1 MDEFYKDKFDVSYM
15 ANRESKKKT
24 CKVNV
29 SSQLQRPVMFL
40 KFFAHKEKCVLVK
53 LSEMRM

>member
-1 MDEFYKDKFDVSYM
+1 MNFIKINLMCKLYGEQKV
-15 ANRESKKKT
+15 KKT

-29 SSQLQRPVMFL
+29 SSQLQGPVMFL